1 MSRDSKG
8 ERDRGIDI
16 EVEIEGERERERE
29 IQREECIEKARA
41 RGKWRE

>member
-16 EVEIEGERERERE
+16 EVEIEGERERE